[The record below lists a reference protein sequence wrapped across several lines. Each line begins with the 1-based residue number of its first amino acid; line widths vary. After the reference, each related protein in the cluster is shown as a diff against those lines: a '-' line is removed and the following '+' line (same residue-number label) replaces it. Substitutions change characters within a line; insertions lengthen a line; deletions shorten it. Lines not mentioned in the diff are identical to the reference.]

1 MSNYL
6 WLSYVID
13 ENTPL
18 YAGEKGISCRVKK
31 SIAQGDSC
39 NTQELSFP
47 SHTGT
52 HIDAPR
58 HFFARGKP
66 VDAYSTAE
74 LIFNKVRVITLPNVK
89 PGQGLTEDDIGV
101 NRHSDESRRFAKQN
115 GGRLK
120 PACRQA
126 GILTAGT
133 ECLLIKTG
141 FSKYRKKDDYWR
153 GSPYITAG
161 LAEFLRSIKGLKAI
175 GLDFISVSN
184 INNREE
190 GRAAHKILLSNKKP
204 GQPILLIEDMDL
216 CAIKDNITKLFV
228 FPLRFKN
235 ADGAPCSVA
244 AEIKSQSKNR
254 IDNS

>member
-1 MSNYL
+1 VSNYL
-6 WLSYVID
+6 WLSYVLD

-18 YAGEKGISCRVKK
+18 YAGKKGISCRIKK
-31 SIAQGDSC
+31 SISKGDSC
-39 NTQELSFP
+39 NTHELSFP

-66 VDAYSTAE
+66 VDAYSPAE

-89 PGQGLTEDDIGV
+89 PGQGLTKDDLVIAAKYTTL
-101 NRHSDESRRFAKQN
+101 RHSESEGRR
-115 GGRLK
+115 
-120 PACRQA
+120 
-126 GILTAGT
+126 ILTAGT

-141 FSKYRKKDDYWR
+141 FSRFRKKDDYWR
-153 GSPYITAG
+153 NSPYITAE
-161 LAEFLRSIKGLKAI
+161 LAEFLRSIPGLKAL

-204 GQPILLIEDMDL
+204 GQPLLLIEDMDL
-216 CAIKDNITKLFV
+216 RAAKDNISKLFV

-235 ADGAPCSVA
+235 ADGGPCAVA
-244 AEIKSQSKNR
+244 AEVK
-254 IDNS
+254 

>member
-18 YAGEKGISCRVKK
+18 YAGEKRISCRMKK

-39 NTQELSFP
+39 NTQNLSFP

-52 HIDAPR
+52 HLDAPR

-66 VDAYSTAE
+66 VDAYSAAE
-74 LIFNKVRVITLPNVK
+74 LIFNKVSVITLPNVK
-89 PGQGLTEDDIGV
+89 PGQGLAKDDIEV
-101 NRHSDESRRFAKQN
+101 ATKYTIARHSEEPRHFAKQN
-115 GGRLK
+115 GGR
-120 PACRQA
+120 RR
-126 GILTAGT
+126 ILTAGT

-141 FSKYRKKDDYWR
+141 FSKYRKKKDYWQN
-153 GSPYITAG
+153 SPYITSG
-161 LAEFLRSIKGLKAI
+161 LAEFLRSIKGLNAI
-175 GLDFISVSN
+175 GMDFISVSN

-216 CAIKDNITKLFV
+216 RAIKDNISKLFI

-235 ADGAPCSVA
+235 ADGAPCAVA
-244 AEIKSQSKNR
+244 AEV
-254 IDNS
+254 